1 VYENFLLL
9 TPIIFR
15 GDYKMPWTIVHL
27 MVLGTAPASIHKPQH
42 SPTKNQVDRLYQG
55 LGPRL
60 LVGSLS

>member
-1 VYENFLLL
+1 
-9 TPIIFR
+9 
-15 GDYKMPWTIVHL
+15 MPWTIVHL